1 MGCCCDMFSALQGA
15 DATYSR
21 HLCKIFWRTPKN
33 VEIKIKIGKTFFCHI
48 LMISECI
55 EYSGLSDKKYENQLA
70 FPAARAPEDLERGS
84 SFSDFDFFYAARSH
98 W

>member
-1 MGCCCDMFSALQGA
+1 
-15 DATYSR
+15 
-21 HLCKIFWRTPKN
+21 
-33 VEIKIKIGKTFFCHI
+33 
-48 LMISECI
+48 MISECI

>member
-1 MGCCCDMFSALQGA
+1 MGCTLRALQA
-15 DATYSR
+15 IAATYSR
-21 HLCKIFWRTPKN
+21 CLCKIFWRTPKN